1 MLPVVSLLIATPG
14 FNMVDNV
21 TIDYMHVVCL
31 AIVRALLDIWLTQR
45 SESYFIADK
54 V

>member
-1 MLPVVSLLIATPG
+1 MLPVVSSLVAAAG

-31 AIVRALLDIWLTQR
+31 DIARALLDMWLTER
-45 SESYFIADK
+45 SESYFIGDK